1 MKARN
6 PMTGSL
12 SPTWDQF
19 KEAFAVFHND
29 YQIVGHPGEPT
40 VSPFDEPREYGKY
53 SLTQIPDLMTEKEF
67 ESQMGSMKKI
77 LITCMD
83 KRVARKIWESENGA
97 SGEVFLLAIGGG
109 VVQNRE
115 RRKAI
120 EVIAGYLAQ
129 FHQLRKVVA
138 SDHEHVC
145 GAVKYFLANVG
156 LSNENGLPGL
166 LGKPS
171 GSEEEREIMNRLIAH
186 GAHPWIK
193 EFGDDKVVAKDAYV
207 NESERDVQEFQI
219 QIKDIKPLSI
229 EQLEHEMQAELIGT
243 AATLRS

>member
-1 MKARN
+1 
-6 PMTGSL
+6 MTGSIP
-12 SPTWDQF
+12 PTWDQF
-19 KEAFAVFHND
+19 KEAFVVFHND

-67 ESQMGSMKKI
+67 ESQMVSMKKI

-115 RRKAI
+115 RLKAV

-129 FHQLRKVVA
+129 FHWLREVVA

-145 GAVKYFLANVG
+145 GAVRYFLANAG
-156 LSNENGLPGL
+156 LSHEDGLPGL
-166 LGKPS
+166 LGKPP

-186 GAHPWIK
+186 GAQPWIQ

-207 NESERDVQEFQI
+207 NESERDVQEFLI
-219 QIKDIKPLSI
+219 QITDLKPLSI

-243 AATLRS
+243 AAALRS